1 MSCTPPA
8 LKPVTF
14 PLDDQKILEFWRSID
29 AFQTGQKLSKARF
42 QKGEGNGEFRF
53 YDGPPFATGLP
64 HYGHL
69 LAGTIKDAVGRFFT
83 MKGFRVERKFG
94 WDCHG
99 LPVEFEVQKTL
110 NIHGTKAIE
119 DFGIG
124 NFNEECRK
132 IVLRYVKEWE
142 RFVERSGRWVDM
154 EGQYKTMDR
163 DFMES

>member
-69 LAGTIKDAVGRFFT
+69 LLGTIKDMVTRYAYSTGHH
-83 MKGFRVERKFG
+83 VERRFG
-94 WDCHG
+94 WDTHG
-99 LPVEFEVQKTL
+99 LPVEHQIDKNL
-110 NIHGTKAIE
+110 
-119 DFGIG
+119 GITS
-124 NFNEECRK
+124 RDD
-132 IVLRYVKEWE
+132 VLKM
-142 RFVERSGRWVDM
+142 GI
-154 EGQYKTMDR
+154 
-163 DFMES
+163 